1 MQGLS
6 ATEILEVWEAGLSQ
20 NPAERALE
28 LLSVC
33 VPKTT
38 RADLERMN
46 IGKRDALLLTFRERV
61 FGPHFSGVTRCPNC
75 NASLEMAFCSSDVR
89 ASFSS
94 ESADPFSFSFGD
106 YEFECRLPNSADLLA
121 VIGARDPDLVANA
134 LFDRCVLEKWHRGA
148 EVSTANLPAEAI
160 DAIVDEMG
168 RRDPQADIRFA
179 LACPDCSHEWE
190 AIFDIVSFAWNEISA
205 WAGRLLRQVHTLA
218 MAYGWREVDILS
230 MNSLRRQVYLEML
243 GE

>member
-1 MQGLS
+1 MLS
-6 ATEILEVWEAGLSQ
+6 ATEILAVWEAGLSQ
-20 NPAERALE
+20 NPAERALT

-33 VPKTT
+33 VPETT
-38 RADLERMN
+38 RADLEQMN
-46 IGKRDALLLTFRERV
+46 IGKRDALLLAFRERV
-61 FGPHFSGVTRCPNC
+61 FGPHFSGVTRCPKC
-75 NASLEMAFCSSDVR
+75 QASLEMAFCSSDVR
-89 ASFSS
+89 ANLSG
-94 ESADPFSFSFGD
+94 EPEESFSFTVGD

-121 VIGARDPDLVANA
+121 VIGARDPDVVANA
-134 LFDRCVLEKWHRGA
+134 LFDRCVIEKWHRGV

-179 LACPDCSHEWE
+179 LACPDCSHQWE

-218 MAYGWREVDILS
+218 MAYGWREIDILS
-230 MNSLRRQVYLEML
+230 MNSLRRQMYLEML